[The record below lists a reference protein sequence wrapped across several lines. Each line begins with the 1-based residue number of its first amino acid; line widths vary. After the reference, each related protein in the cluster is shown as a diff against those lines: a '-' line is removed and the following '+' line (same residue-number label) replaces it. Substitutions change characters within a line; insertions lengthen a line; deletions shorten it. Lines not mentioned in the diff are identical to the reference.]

1 MRLGQSI
8 EWRRGTGVME
18 ACKSTGTR
26 TWHVVDAVELGEVAP
41 LLLRVRVIR
50 VNALKFTPT
59 LEESPATPAAART
72 TAFAVL
78 GRHAVELAVLAYGHL
93 EKGWRYEER
102 KRRMCCAVC
111 CVARGLG
118 TGQYALDA
126 GAG

>member
-1 MRLGQSI
+1 
-8 EWRRGTGVME
+8 ME

-93 EKGWRYEER
+93 EKGWRYKSVR
-102 KRRMCCAVC
+102 DGCVVLCAVL
-111 CVARGLG
+111 REDWGRDSTLSTPELG
-118 TGQYALDA
+118 S
-126 GAG
+126 